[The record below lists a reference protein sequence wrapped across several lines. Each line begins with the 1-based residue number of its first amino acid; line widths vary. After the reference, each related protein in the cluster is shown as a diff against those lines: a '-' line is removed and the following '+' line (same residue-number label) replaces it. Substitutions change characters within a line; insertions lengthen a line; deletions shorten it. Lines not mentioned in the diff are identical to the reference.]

1 MLTTLLAMSFIA
13 YGPTPVTNV
22 RPAAEIIEIRPGMLR
37 PDYQDGRE
45 ALPFSRDDR
54 AEVVAAIADG
64 VLVWESVVSD
74 RERLGGQDAPEL
86 ILVRAFDAV
95 FAIDPFARLPEG
107 DIGLMRQLLRP
118 GTSLELDRSLYS
130 RRSIQ
135 RTEEL
140 MDQLE
145 SARQEWLR
153 VNGFYGPRTYSNP
166 NAPTPANDAALPEPA
181 GWFRAPEDMPRTRSR
196 EQVQAE
202 PAVTPVADQAAE
214 RARGIAAA
222 LLSGDAPVRIS
233 LPFGTASDVVAS
245 VERRNQDEV
254 ASR

>member
-13 YGPTPVTNV
+13 YGPAPVTNV

-37 PDYQDGRE
+37 PDGEVGRE
-45 ALPFSRDDR
+45 VLPFSRDDR

-64 VLVWESVVSD
+64 VLIWESSVSD

-86 ILVRAFDAV
+86 ILVRVFDAV
-95 FAIDPFARLPEG
+95 FAIDPFAPLPEG
-107 DIGLMRQLLRP
+107 GIGLMRQLLRP
-118 GTSLELDRSLYS
+118 GTSLELDRSLFS

-140 MDQLE
+140 MDRLE
-145 SARQEWLR
+145 HARHEWLR
-153 VNGFYGPRTYSNP
+153 INGFYGPRTYTNP
-166 NAPTPANDAALPEPA
+166 NAGARDGASLPEPA

-196 EQVQAE
+196 EQVQAD
-202 PAVTPVADQAAE
+202 PTRDRNRAIAVS
-214 RARGIAAA
+214 
-222 LLSGDAPVRIS
+222 LFSGDEPVRIS

-245 VERRNQDEV
+245 VERRNQEEI